1 MGRRQGIYSH
11 HGCQNAERW
20 RNEKRGDEKISSFRT
35 PGGDQATK
43 PPFFLRSTVTCRLCL
58 GPPSYLKGGKFTTPD
73 SDQRRLLRIRAAKY
87 TVDGGARGMREVFRS
102 ASWPPRLWA

>member
-1 MGRRQGIYSH
+1 MLKGGATKKEEMKKFHRFARR
-11 HGCQNAERW
+11 A
-20 RNEKRGDEKISSFRT
+20 
-35 PGGDQATK
+35 ATK

>member
-73 SDQRRLLRIRAAKY
+73 SDQRRLLLHQ
-87 TVDGGARGMREVFRS
+87 RS
-102 ASWPPRLWA
+102 ASLLHHRCLAGDLRRQPLRAWY